1 MQPSGRVQRHGA
13 GVRAPRGDIH
23 LIRPLAALLALTLV
37 AGCSAAAPSSSTTPG
52 VTGAPVITP
61 GSDGIAL
68 AAASLP
74 RLATTAADATS
85 AGDAVNAFGL
95 DLYAKLVAAD
105 PEANLVVSPASIAV
119 ALAMA
124 RAGARGTTAAEMDA
138 VMHGLGADANAAWV
152 AALDQSLNGR
162 TATFKDALNEDQ
174 DVILRSVNA
183 PFAQQGYPLEDA
195 YLAALAERFG
205 AGLRLVDYIGDPEG
219 SRGIINGWVKDQTE
233 DRIPELLAAGTVDE
247 TTRLALV
254 NAIYLKA
261 AWDLP
266 FEEGATAP
274 APFTR
279 LDGTTMDVEMMRTGG
294 YFAYASGDG
303 WQAVDLPYVGRQLSM
318 LVIVPSDLA
327 TFEGSLDGAKLAAI
341 TGTLSEQQVVL
352 GLPKFG
358 TESQLGLGDVLEA
371 LGMPT
376 AFNPDTADFSGMT
389 AADRLSISAVIH
401 QANIDVDEKGTEAA
415 AATAV
420 MMAASAAPAPPV
432 ELTVDRPFMFALR
445 DVETGAILFLGR
457 ITKPEVRS

>member
-1 MQPSGRVQRHGA
+1 V
-13 GVRAPRGDIH
+13 
-23 LIRPLAALLALTLV
+23 IRPLAALLALILV
-37 AGCSAAAPSSSTTPG
+37 AGCSSATPSPSTAP
-52 VTGAPVITP
+52 GASGIPVITP

-68 AAASLP
+68 AAVSLP
-74 RLATTAADATS
+74 RLATTSDDAAR

-105 PEANLVVSPASIAV
+105 PQANLVVSPASIQV

-124 RAGARGTTAAEMDA
+124 RAGAKGKTAEEMDT

-152 AALDQSLNGR
+152 AALDKSLNGK

-174 DVILRSVNA
+174 EVTLRSVNA

-219 SRGIINGWVKDQTE
+219 SRGVINGWVKDQTE

-247 TTRLALV
+247 STRLALV

-266 FEEGATAP
+266 FDEGATAP

-279 LDGTTMDVEMMRTGG
+279 LDGTTMDVGMMRNGG
-294 YFAYASGDG
+294 HFAYASGDG

-318 LVIVPSDLA
+318 LVIAPADLA
-327 TFEGSLDGAKLAAI
+327 KFEGSFDAAKLAAI
-341 TGTLSEQQVVL
+341 TGALSEQQVML

-358 TESQLGLGDVLEA
+358 TESQLGLGDVLAA

-376 AFNPDTADFSGMT
+376 AFNADTADFSGMT
-389 AADRLSISAVIH
+389 AADRLYISAVIH

-420 MMAASAAPAPPV
+420 MMAAGAAPAPPV
-432 ELTVDRPFMFALR
+432 EMTVDRPFIYALR
-445 DVETGAILFLGR
+445 DMETGAILFLGR
-457 ITKPEVRS
+457 ITEPAVRSYRATS

>member
-1 MQPSGRVQRHGA
+1 V
-13 GVRAPRGDIH
+13 
-23 LIRPLAALLALTLV
+23 IRPLAALLALALV
-37 AGCSAAAPSSSTTPG
+37 AGCSSAAPSPSTTPG
-52 VTGAPVITP
+52 TTGVPAITP
-61 GSDGIAL
+61 GPDGIAL
-68 AAASLP
+68 AAVSLP
-74 RLATTAADATS
+74 RLATTPDDAAK

-95 DLYAKLVAAD
+95 DLYAKLIAAD
-105 PEANLVVSPASIAV
+105 PGANLVVSPASIAL

-124 RAGARGTTAAEMDA
+124 RAGAKGTTAAEMDA

-152 AALDQSLNGR
+152 AALDQSLNGK

-174 DVILRSVNA
+174 EVILRSVNA

-195 YLAALAERFG
+195 YLQALAERFG
-205 AGLRLVDYIGDPEG
+205 AGLRLVDYIGDPER

-247 TTRLALV
+247 ATRLALV

-266 FEEGATAP
+266 FDEGATAP

-279 LDGTTMDVEMMRTGG
+279 LDGTTMGVDMMRNGG
-294 YFAYASGDG
+294 HFAYASGNG

-318 LVIVPSDLA
+318 LVIVPTDLA
-327 TFEGSLDGAKLAAI
+327 KFEGSLDTARLAAI
-341 TGTLSEQQVVL
+341 TGALSEQQVML

-358 TESQLGLGDVLEA
+358 TESQLGLGDVLAA

-376 AFNPDTADFSGMT
+376 AFNADTADFSGMT
-389 AADRLSISAVIH
+389 AADRLYISAVVH

-420 MMAASAAPAPPV
+420 VMAAGAAPAPPV
-432 ELTVDRPFMFALR
+432 ELTVDRPFIYALR
-445 DVETGAILFLGR
+445 DLETDAILFLGR
-457 ITKPEVRS
+457 VTVPEVRS